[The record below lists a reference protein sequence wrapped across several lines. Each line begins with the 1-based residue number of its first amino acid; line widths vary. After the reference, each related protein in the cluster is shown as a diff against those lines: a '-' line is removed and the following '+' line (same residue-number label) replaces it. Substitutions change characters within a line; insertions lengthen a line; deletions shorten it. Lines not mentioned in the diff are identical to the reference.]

1 MNEHQQLLPLLRD
14 EEAELQFDEFTNDTA
29 LALGLAIVAIA
40 KAERLA
46 ITIDIARHG
55 QQLFH
60 CAMPGTSADNDAWVE
75 RKKRVV
81 ARFSK
86 SSWHVGTICRAQ
98 GVTFEDKYRLDRDL
112 FAASGGGFP
121 VTVRRV
127 GVVGTIAV
135 SGLPQAEDHALIVR
149 VLRGFLAS
157 AGQAA

>member
-1 MNEHQQLLPLLRD
+1 MNEHQQLLPLLRN
-14 EEAELQFDEFTNDTA
+14 EEAELQFEAFTNDAA

-40 KAERLA
+40 RHESLA
-46 ITIDIARHG
+46 IAIDIARHG

-98 GVTFEDKYRLDRDL
+98 GVTFEEKYRLDRDL
-112 FAASGGGFP
+112 YAASGGGFP
-121 VTVRRV
+121 VTVCRV

-149 VLRGFLAS
+149 ALREFLATTGKT
-157 AGQAA
+157 A